1 IREFEKADR
10 ANPPQ
15 PGGVLF
21 TGSSSIALWK
31 DIASYFPE
39 HRVLNR
45 GFGGSNFTDLI
56 YYAERVIM
64 PYKPTKIFIY
74 EGDNDIVQGDGAE
87 KILANARKL
96 RAMIREKLGD
106 TPVVF
111 ISPKPSVA
119 RWHLKET
126 YEAVNKALK
135 EYAESEPNTEF
146 ADVWT
151 PALDA
156 DGNVKKDIF
165 VKDNLHLNAKGYQIW
180 QQVLSKYLPE
190 K

>member
-1 IREFEKADR
+1 R
-10 ANPPQ
+10 
-15 PGGVLF
+15 VLPHGWLYPF
-21 TGSSSIALWK
+21 
-31 DIASYFPE
+31 Y
-39 HRVLNR
+39 VLNR
-45 GFGGSNFTDLI
+45 GPRAPPLPPVPTRRSSDL
-56 YYAERVIM
+56 
-64 PYKPTKIFIY
+64 
-74 EGDNDIVQGDGAE
+74 
-87 KILANARKL
+87 
-96 RAMIREKLGD
+96 
-106 TPVVF
+106 
-111 ISPKPSVA
+111 
-119 RWHLKET
+119 